1 MLFRK
6 WKTTNKGKFIYY
18 ILKKKLEILCV
29 VISGRKIYRLRK
41 IFAIVDRVIVS
52 VDYTNIRNDGAYH
65 VLDYYHYKNK
75 KITCNY
81 WWMIQTQNLWIITY
95 GFDSYDYFDILKI
108 KLDIIIELA

>member
-6 WKTTNKGKFIYY
+6 WKTTNKRKPIYY
-18 ILKKKLEILCV
+18 IFLIKKLEILCV
-29 VISGRKIYRLRK
+29 VFSGRKINRLRK

-75 KITCNY
+75 KNNMQLLVDDTDKNF
-81 WWMIQTQNLWIITY
+81 
-95 GFDSYDYFDILKI
+95 G
-108 KLDIIIELA
+108 